1 MTTLPALRPGDAL
14 LLATTSAGKQR
25 ELRALLE
32 GLPLRLV
39 TPAEL
44 GLTLVPEET
53 GTTFAE
59 NAAIKARAYHRASGL
74 PTLAEDSGIEVDAL
88 GGAPG
93 VYSARWEGLPDGAE
107 KNALLLR
114 RLVGVPEQQ
123 RSCRYVCHAV
133 LIDRAGVEHHA
144 EGELR
149 GHVAHEARGAGG
161 FGYDPVF
168 YLPDYR
174 CTVAELPPAEKDRI
188 SHRGQAVRALRALI
202 ERALDAAPQASG
214 RDRLPQ

>member
-1 MTTLPALRPGDAL
+1 MPSLPDIRPGDPL

-25 ELRALLE
+25 ELRALLA

-39 TPAEL
+39 TPGEL
-44 GLTLVPEET
+44 GLALVPEET

-59 NAAIKARAYHRASGL
+59 NALLKARAYYTAAGI
-74 PTLAEDSGIEVDAL
+74 AEDSGIEVAAL

-114 RLVGVPEQQ
+114 RLAGVPEAQ
-123 RSCRYVCHAV
+123 RGCRYVCHAV
-133 LIDRAGVEHHA
+133 LIDRAGA
-144 EGELR
+144 AYQAQGELVGR
-149 GHVAHEARGAGG
+149 VAHAPRGSGG

-168 YLPDYR
+168 YLPDR
-174 CTVAELPPAEKDRI
+174 GCTVAELSPAEKDRI
-188 SHRGQAVRALRALI
+188 SHRGRALTQLRALL
-202 ERALDAAPQASG
+202 ERALAEAREGA
-214 RDRLPQ
+214 

>member
-1 MTTLPALRPGDAL
+1 MRGGAGLQAGERL
-14 LLATTSAGKQR
+14 LLATTSVGKQR
-25 ELRALLE
+25 ELRALFAD
-32 GLPLRLV
+32 LPLVLV

-44 GLTLVPEET
+44 GLTLVPDET

-59 NAAIKARAYHRASGL
+59 NAAQKAHAYHAAAGL

-114 RLVGVPEQQ
+114 RLADVPEG
-123 RSCRYVCHAV
+123 RRGCRYVCHMV
-133 LIDRAGVEHHA
+133 LIDREGGEHHA
-144 EGELR
+144 EGTCVGRVPWAPAGE
-149 GHVAHEARGAGG
+149 GG

-168 YLPDYR
+168 YVPALGR
-174 CTVAELPPAEKDRI
+174 TMAELAAAEKDRI
-188 SHRGQAVRALRALI
+188 SHRGAAAARMRAVLQDL
-202 ERALDAAPQASG
+202 LSPVY
-214 RDRLPQ
+214 

>member
-1 MTTLPALRPGDAL
+1 MADGARLRGGERL

-25 ELRALLE
+25 ELRTLFGE
-32 GLPLRLV
+32 LPLVLV

-44 GLTLVPEET
+44 GLTLVPDET

-59 NAAIKARAYHRASGL
+59 NATQKALAYHAAAGV

-114 RLVGVPEQQ
+114 RLAEVPDE
-123 RSCRYVCHAV
+123 RRGCRYVCHMV
-133 LIDRAGVEHHA
+133 LIDGEGGEHHA
-144 EGELR
+144 EGTCEGR
-149 GHVAHEARGAGG
+149 VAWAPAGEGG

-168 YLPDYR
+168 HVPALGH
-174 CTVAELPPAEKDRI
+174 TMAELEPAEKDRI
-188 SHRGQAVRALRALI
+188 SHRGAAAVRMRAVLEALLR
-202 ERALDAAPQASG
+202 ERGD
-214 RDRLPQ
+214 

>member
-1 MTTLPALRPGDAL
+1 MTTLPALRPGDPL

-25 ELRALLE
+25 ELRALLA

-39 TPAEL
+39 TPAEW
-44 GLTLVPEET
+44 GLSLVPEET

-59 NAAIKARAYHRASGL
+59 NATLKARAYHAAAGI
-74 PTLAEDSGIEVDAL
+74 PTLAEDSGIEVEAL

-114 RLVGVPEQQ
+114 RLAAVPDEQ
-123 RSCRYVCHAV
+123 RRCRYVCHAV
-133 LIDRAGVEHHA
+133 LIDRTGAEHHA
-144 EGELR
+144 EGVLV
-149 GHVAHEARGAGG
+149 GCVAREARGSGG

-168 YLPDYR
+168 YLPEYG

-188 SHRGQAVRALRALI
+188 SHRGQALRVLRALL
-202 ERALDAAPQASG
+202 ERALATARETS
-214 RDRLPQ
+214 